1 MNSLVGVL
9 VGAIGLAVMQ
19 PPLPDL
25 SPLAERVVFGGRNV
39 TRNDDIAK
47 SVVGVAVPD
56 GKMFDLCTGVLVAPR
71 VVLTAGH
78 CMIGKTDKAV
88 VIFRRSLLNAP
99 QSAFRVV
106 EKYAVPS
113 GFDADVADGSDPNDV
128 AVILLDR
135 PAPSTA
141 VPLPV
146 SLIPVPPLAKGVML
160 AGYGA
165 AKYDQKKDRIS
176 GNAGFALRTAAAE
189 IVDWSALITLD
200 QSKSGVCRGDSGGP
214 IYAEVGD
221 RLALIATITG
231 VVYPADATEACRS
244 AGRAAVT
251 ANWVSWINLRLAR
264 WGLPPIQ
271 TIEPPFDLGIP
282 PAGTFAT
289 TECCRLPDD
298 GNRPAGRRAAPL
310 ARGRSLAEIS
320 PAS

>member
-1 MNSLVGVL
+1 MNSLLGFL
-9 VGAIGLAVMQ
+9 AGAIGLALAQQ
-19 PPLPDL
+19 P
-25 SPLAERVVFGGRNV
+25 SPALRPPVEPVVFGGRNV
-39 TRNDDIAK
+39 TRSDDIAK

-56 GKMFDLCTGVLVAPR
+56 GKMFDLCTGVLVGPR

-99 QSAFRVV
+99 QSAFRIV

-113 GFDADVADGSDPNDV
+113 GFDADVADGSDPNDLALV
-128 AVILLDR
+128 LLDR
-135 PAPSTA
+135 PAPPSA

-146 SLIPVPPLAKGVML
+146 SLIPVAPLAKGVML

-231 VVYPADATEACRS
+231 VVYPADAAEACRS

-264 WGLPPIQ
+264 WGLPPVQ

-282 PAGTFAT
+282 PIGTYAAA
-289 TECCRLPDD
+289 ECCRSPDEQS
-298 GNRPAGRRAAPL
+298 RPARRRAAP
-310 ARGRSLAEIS
+310 
-320 PAS
+320 